1 MNQRNSS
8 YMRRLAVCLL
18 LASTAAVAAPSPKEL
33 EKSISDYVAPY
44 VKYNAFS
51 GVILVGKGDEI
62 LVNKAFGNANY
73 EFGVP
78 NTPDTRFAIASITKR
93 FTFVIINHLVDEKK
107 VSLDDTLSKW
117 VPDFPSADKITISHL
132 LRHRSG
138 IRDPEKLR
146 RIIRQN
152 FTTAEVVNA
161 LKTEPLGS
169 VPGETYSYTTANFAV
184 LAHIIERVTG
194 QSYADVV
201 KKYVYDPAGMSDSGE
216 LATTTVV
223 PRLATG
229 YMPDPFGNGL
239 SVCGPEDASWKA
251 GGGSSYSTTR
261 DLMRFARAYASG
273 KLLAEAQRAGW
284 PDSKVF
290 GRTVTRSNGSFPGA
304 NANLTY
310 FPDQELTVAVLSN
323 NYSPVAGTIAQ
334 DVAAM
339 YFGEKYAIPTVTP
352 ATNARPID
360 PRLLRS
366 YEVENMPWK
375 FTIRLRDGRPF
386 VAWNEIRQE
395 AMLPI
400 GPDQWF
406 LPLDWAVLTL
416 RLDANGQLAEGV
428 LNGPWSEKPMKVVA
442 R

>member
-1 MNQRNSS
+1 MKK
-8 YMRRLAVCLL
+8 LAICLL
-18 LASTAAVAAPSPKEL
+18 LASTALAAPAPKAL
-33 EKSISDYVAPY
+33 EKSIAEYVAPY

-51 GVILVGKGDEI
+51 GVVLVGKGDEV
-62 LVNKAFGNANY
+62 LVNKAFGNAND

-93 FTFVIINHLVDEKK
+93 FTFVIVTHLVDEKK
-107 VSLDDTLSKW
+107 LALDDTLSKW

-138 IRDPEKLR
+138 IRDPERLR

-152 FTTAEVVNA
+152 FSTEAVVNA

-194 QSYADVV
+194 KSYADVV
-201 KKYVYDPAGMSDSGE
+201 RKYVYEPAGMRDSGE

-239 SVCGPEDASWKA
+239 SVCGPEDTSWKT

-273 KLLAEAQRAGW
+273 KLLTRAQLAGW

-290 GRTVTRSNGSFPGA
+290 GRKVTRSNGSFPGA

-310 FPDQELTVAVLSN
+310 FPDDEVTVAVLSN

-339 YFGEKYAIPTVTP
+339 YFGEKYTTP
-352 ATNARPID
+352 HVALTPDAPPPD
-360 PRLLRS
+360 PRILRS

-375 FTIRLRDGRPF
+375 FTIRMRNGKP
-386 VAWNEIRQE
+386 VVEWNEIRQE
-395 AMLPI
+395 AMLAM

-416 RLDANGQLAEGV
+416 RLDANGGLAEGV
-428 LNGPWSEKPMKVVA
+428 LAGPWNDKPMKVIVA
-442 R
+442 K